1 MDIKGNR
8 IASVHGSSNLDFNG
22 KKIHSVHDLNESTH
36 SFSSIIRS
44 IGDSDQLLVVLVGI
58 PGLYDT
64 IKFFN
69 VVVQQSLHVIS
80 YVFFDAFR

>member
-1 MDIKGNR
+1 MDFKGNR

-22 KKIHSVHDLNESTH
+22 NKIRSVHDLNGSTH

-58 PGLYDT
+58 PGLYDP
-64 IKFFN
+64 IKKIN
-69 VVVQQSLHVIS
+69 VKVQQSLHVIS
-80 YVFFDAFR
+80 YVYFDIFR